1 VSFRRIFSILFSWGL
16 LALAGVLQA
25 APEES
30 VATDTRI
37 LIDISGSMK
46 KNDPDNLRRPALRL
60 LVGLLPAESRA
71 GVWTFGQYVNM
82 QVPLGKVDKTWRER
96 ARKGASKIHSRGL
109 FTNIEDVLER
119 ATADWEGSP
128 LKYYRHLVL
137 MTDGVVDVSKDPA
150 ESAASRQRILQKL
163 LPQLKQQEARVHT
176 IALSERADHELMKTL
191 SRETGGWYEQV
202 DEADQLQRVFLRIF
216 EKVGRPDTVPLK
228 DNRFRVDGSITEA
241 TLLVFRS
248 GEAKAT
254 RVVPPSGKPFGVDD
268 VPPNVSWHRDE
279 GYDLL
284 TISDPEAGEW
294 RIQAATDPDNRV
306 VVVTDLKMHG
316 TELPGRVVAGEK
328 IPLAIHFSDHGK
340 QIMKAS
346 FLNVV
351 SLQGELSDADGPG
364 EPRPILDDGKDG
376 DEKAADGRFTL
387 VVGDGLEAGRVTV
400 TINAEGKTFQR
411 EQHQSFELVPPL
423 AVEVERGVD
432 GEQSAIRVRVIPDEG
447 LLDPASMEFNS
458 SLVPREQGD
467 SRPVMLLPAADGK
480 AWETRVDPSAL
491 VGSWSLSIH
500 FSARTLTGSL
510 IALDLDPVM
519 IEGDAQPLPPDPPP
533 APPEPEPEPVPEKTA
548 PEEAA
553 VEDDRLL
560 EIGLFSA
567 GNLIALLLAGGGY
580 WWVRRR
586 RSGDQVQLVD
596 DDDGKEAPD
605 DGN

>member
-1 VSFRRIFSILFSWGL
+1 MSFCRNFFMLLCWGV
-16 LALAGVLQA
+16 LALAGVAQA
-25 APEES
+25 AQEES
-30 VATDTRI
+30 AATDTRI

-82 QVPLGKVDKTWRER
+82 QIPLGKVDGAWRDR

-109 FTNIEDVLER
+109 FTNIEAVLER
-119 ATADWEGSP
+119 ATADWEERP
-128 LKYYRHLVL
+128 LKYRRHLVL

-163 LPQLKQQEARVHT
+163 LPRLKQQEARVHT

-191 SRETGGWYEQV
+191 SGETGGWYEQV
-202 DEADQLQRVFLRIF
+202 DDAAQLQRVFLRIF

-228 DNRFRVDGSITEA
+228 DNRFQIDSSINEA

-248 GEAKAT
+248 EEAKAT
-254 RVVPPSGKPFGVDD
+254 RVLPPSGKPFGADA

-294 RIQAATDPDNRV
+294 LIQAATDPDNRV

-316 TELPGRVVAGEK
+316 SELPSRVVAGEK
-328 IPLAIHFSDHGK
+328 IPLVIRFSDHGK
-340 QIMKAS
+340 QIVKAS
-346 FLNVV
+346 FLDVV
-351 SLQGELSDADGPG
+351 SLQGELSDGKGPG

-387 VVGDGLEAGRVTV
+387 VIDDGLEAGQIAV

-411 EQHQSFELVPPL
+411 EQHQSFELLSPL
-423 AVEVERGVD
+423 AVEVERSVD
-432 GEQSAIRVRVIPDEG
+432 GEQPAVRVRVTPDEG
-447 LLDPASMEFNS
+447 LLDPASIELRGA
-458 SLVPREQGD
+458 LVPRAQGD

-480 AWETRVDPSAL
+480 AWEAQVDPTIL
-491 VGSWSLSIH
+491 VGSWSLGIH
-500 FSARTLTGSL
+500 FSARTLSGGS
-510 IALDLDPVM
+510 IELDLDPVM
-519 IEGDAQPLPPDPPP
+519 IDGDAQPLPPDPPP
-533 APPEPEPEPVPEKTA
+533 VPPEPLPEQA
-548 PEEAA
+548 ALEETA
-553 VEDDRLL
+553 VEDDWLL
-560 EIGLFSA
+560 EAGLFGA
-567 GNLIALLLAGGGY
+567 GNLIVLLLAGGGY

-586 RSGDQVQLVD
+586 RSADQVQLVD
-596 DDDGKEAPD
+596 DDEGENPD
-605 DGN
+605 DRD